1 MNNIA
6 DILSRKPLFDT
17 PKVNEGVHFVNYVV
31 SNSIPKTLKFHEVRE
46 TTQNDEILTMV
57 CDAINNNRWKFYKN
71 DIHMKPYYVLRKELI
86 FYDGVILRE
95 QKLVVLHCLH
105 RSVLRLP
112 HEGHISIVKCK
123 ARLRT
128 KVW

>member
-1 MNNIA
+1 M
-6 DILSRKPLFDT
+6 KC
-17 PKVNEGVHFVNYVV
+17 
-31 SNSIPKTLKFHEVRE
+31 HEVRE
-46 TTQNDEILTMV
+46 ATQNDEILTMV

-86 FYDGVILRE
+86 VYDGVILRE

-105 RSVLRLP
+105 CSFLRLP

-128 KVW
+128 KF